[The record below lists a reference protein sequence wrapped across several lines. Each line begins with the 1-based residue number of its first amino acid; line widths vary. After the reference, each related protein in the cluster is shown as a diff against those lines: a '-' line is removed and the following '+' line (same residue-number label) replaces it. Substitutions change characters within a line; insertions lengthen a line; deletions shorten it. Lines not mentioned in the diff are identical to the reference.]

1 MAQAHPRPAVRG
13 STFVRLLARMGEV
26 DAAQPSGSLP
36 DRLSHW
42 LSWTQ
47 SLALSSALDG
57 QPAPLD
63 DDIALGETPSEALLE
78 GARSALLEAVNDE
91 ASWARARSRA
101 IARAGAVEGDAVTR
115 VDYSALRE
123 RYLLMQR
130 SIQGTTGKLRGQL
143 RDHLA
148 ASSPELARLAEVDAV
163 MEGALSPREQRLLGG
178 VASMLESRFDKAKKV
193 AEANAGATAAWLDVF
208 IQEMQDVLLAELDV
222 RFQPL
227 EGLIAALRSH

>member
-1 MAQAHPRPAVRG
+1 MQQSPPRAAIRG

-26 DAAQPSGSLP
+26 DAGQPGGSLP
-36 DRLSHW
+36 DRLSQW

-47 SLALSSALDG
+47 SIALSSALDG
-57 QPAPLD
+57 KVAALD
-63 DDIALGETPSEALLE
+63 ELPQGETPSEALLA
-78 GARSALLEAVNDE
+78 GARAALVEAITDE
-91 ASWARARSRA
+91 QAWARARSRA
-101 IARAGAVEGDAVTR
+101 IARAGAVEGEADHK

-130 SIQGTTGKLRGQL
+130 SIQGTTGKLRGEL

-148 ASSPELARLAEVDAV
+148 VASPELARLAEVDGV

-178 VASMLESRFDKAKKV
+178 VPALLETRFEKARKA
-193 AEANAGATAAWLDVF
+193 AEEGAGTTGIWLDLF
-208 IQEMQDVLLAELDV
+208 IREMQDILLAELDV

-227 EGLIAALRSH
+227 EGLLAALHGS